1 MCVCV
6 CVCLCVCVLVKQGER
21 NIHWEVKTQ
30 IESEVY
36 MQKEIERIVMI
47 QNRYNF
53 SYLSKPD
60 KNIED
65 MGIIVQ
71 NSAML
76 HVRIEL
82 GL

>member
-6 CVCLCVCVLVKQGER
+6 CVCVCVLVKQGER
-21 NIHWEVKTQ
+21 NIQGEVKTQ

-36 MQKEIERIVMI
+36 RQKEIERIVMI